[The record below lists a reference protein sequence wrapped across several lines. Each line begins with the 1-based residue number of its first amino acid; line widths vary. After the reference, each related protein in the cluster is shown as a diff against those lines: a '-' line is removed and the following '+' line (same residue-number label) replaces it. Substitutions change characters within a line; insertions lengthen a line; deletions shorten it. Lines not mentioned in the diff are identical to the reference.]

1 METTLSQTPSLS
13 RRIIFWGAAYDILVT
28 AAFATPWTAA
38 PLLRFLSQ
46 LHTQLGL
53 AGTALH
59 TVDPVSMIFINFSG
73 TLVLMW
79 GGLRL
84 FRPTL
89 LHGAIDSAGRLAVA
103 LWIFLAVQAGATTIS
118 LPLLIGELI
127 WFTLQAGAII
137 YALKNQS
144 N

>member
-1 METTLSQTPSLS
+1 METTLSQIPSVS
-13 RRIIFWGAAYDILVT
+13 RRIIFWGAAYDVLVT
-28 AAFATPWTAA
+28 VAFATPWTAK
-38 PLLRFLSQ
+38 PLLRFLSD
-46 LHTQLGL
+46 LHVQLGL
-53 AGTALH
+53 AGAALS

-89 LHGAIDSAGRLAVA
+89 IYGTIDSVGRLAVA

-118 LPLLIGELI
+118 LPLLFGELI
-127 WFTLQAGAII
+127 WFGLQTSAII
-137 YALKNQS
+137 YALKKLK
-144 N
+144 

>member
-1 METTLSQTPSLS
+1 METTLSQIPSVS
-13 RRIIFWGAAYDILVT
+13 RRIIFWGAMYDVLVT

-38 PLLRFLSQ
+38 PLLQFLSH
-46 LHTQLGL
+46 LHMQLGL
-53 AGTALH
+53 AGTALL

-73 TLVLMW
+73 TLVSMW

-103 LWIFLAVQAGATTIS
+103 LWIFLAVQTGATTIS
-118 LPLLIGELI
+118 LPLAFGELV
-127 WFTLQAGAII
+127 WFMLQVSAII
-137 YALKNQS
+137 YALKKLK
-144 N
+144 

>member
-1 METTLSQTPSLS
+1 MQTTSSQIPSIS
-13 RRIIFWGAAYDILVT
+13 RRVIFWGAAYDILVT

-38 PLLRFLSQ
+38 PLLRFLSE
-46 LHTQLGL
+46 LHVQLGL
-53 AGTALH
+53 AGTALAV
-59 TVDPVSMIFINFSG
+59 VDPVSMIFINFSG

-103 LWIFLAVQAGATTIS
+103 LWIFLAVRTGATTIS
-118 LPLLIGELI
+118 LPLLIGELV
-127 WFTLQAGAII
+127 WFTLQAGAIA
-137 YALKNQS
+137 YALKKQS
-144 N
+144 S

>member
-1 METTLSQTPSLS
+1 METTLSQIPSLS
-13 RRIIFWGAAYDILVT
+13 KRIIFWGAAYDVLVT

-38 PLLRFLSQ
+38 PVLRILSQ
-46 LHTQLGL
+46 LHEQFGL
-53 AGTALH
+53 AGTALPAI
-59 TVDPVSMIFINFSG
+59 DPVSMIFVNFSG

-89 LHGAIDSAGRLAVA
+89 LNGAIDSTGRLAVA

-118 LPLLIGELI
+118 LPLLVGELI
-127 WFTLQAGAII
+127 WFALQTGAIV
-137 YALKNQS
+137 YALKKLK
-144 N
+144 

>member
-1 METTLSQTPSLS
+1 METTLSQPPAIS
-13 RRIIFWGAAYDILVT
+13 RRIIFFGAAYDVLVT
-28 AAFATPWTAA
+28 AAFATPWTAV
-38 PLLRFLSQ
+38 PLLRFLSN
-46 LHTQLGL
+46 LHAQLGL
-53 AGTALH
+53 AGIALP

-89 LHGAIDSAGRLAVA
+89 LNGAIDSAGRLAVA

-118 LPLLIGELI
+118 LSLLLGELV

-137 YALKNQS
+137 YALKKLN
-144 N
+144 